1 MLIGVRAPTY
11 NHLIYHV
18 GAPLTDSRADIHGRE
33 FVGFEQIRRA
43 ISCVYD
49 LWIAHPVRKMLTGTR
64 ANMRAK
70 TKTRANVQMC
80 VPTCAFYVCIYI
92 YMLWSQ

>member
-33 FVGFEQIRRA
+33 FVGFEQIRPA
-43 ISCVYD
+43 
-49 LWIAHPVRKMLTGTR
+49 PVVCTIYGSPILYGSSTGKWSMLTGWEYKHLPTLTR
-64 ANMRAK
+64 GQIK
-70 TKTRANVQMC
+70 H
-80 VPTCAFYVCIYI
+80 
-92 YMLWSQ
+92 